1 MGEILKKI
9 QFDPEYVKTR
19 EEINQKIVGKIGIP
33 IKNSMI

>member
-19 EEINQKIVGKIGIP
+19 EEINQIVENWIP